1 MFVELA
7 QDQLDDENIADDPTV
22 SQIER
27 MKASFYKV
35 PNSWEK
41 FKNFPYHDWDNLLYQ
56 NFMVKFL

>member
-41 FKNFPYHDWDNLLYQ
+41 F
-56 NFMVKFL
+56 